1 MNREDYNNIVIEEAV
16 NALKDDGVIIL
27 PTDTV
32 YGLAV
37 SYNSEAGVK
46 KIYDIKKRKL
56 DKKLPIIVNSYE
68 MLERYCD
75 VDLSVIKRLHAF
87 FPGKLTVVLKKKDS
101 DNTIAVRMINNEI
114 INRIIESLDCP
125 LYLTSAN
132 ESGEK
137 PLNDIVDIVDKFEGV
152 VDMIV
157 VGNKLSNVPSTIVS
171 IDGDNLTLIREGS
184 LCFNDIVDTYKR
196 GL

>member
-101 DNTIAVRMINNEI
+101 DDTIAVRMINNEI

>member
-1 MNREDYNNIVIEEAV
+1 
-16 NALKDDGVIIL
+16 
-27 PTDTV
+27 
-32 YGLAV
+32 
-37 SYNSEAGVK
+37 
-46 KIYDIKKRKL
+46 
-56 DKKLPIIVNSYE
+56 
-68 MLERYCD
+68 
-75 VDLSVIKRLHAF
+75 
-87 FPGKLTVVLKKKDS
+87 
-101 DNTIAVRMINNEI
+101 MINNEI

>member
-56 DKKLPIIVNSYE
+56 DKKLPIIVNSYG

-87 FPGKLTVVLKKKDS
+87 FLE
-101 DNTIAVRMINNEI
+101 N
-114 INRIIESLDCP
+114 
-125 LYLTSAN
+125 
-132 ESGEK
+132 
-137 PLNDIVDIVDKFEGV
+137 
-152 VDMIV
+152 
-157 VGNKLSNVPSTIVS
+157 
-171 IDGDNLTLIREGS
+171 
-184 LCFNDIVDTYKR
+184 
-196 GL
+196 

>member
-75 VDLSVIKRLHAF
+75 VDLCVIKRLHAF